1 MALKEAPYEDFQI
14 EGWDRAEIFRFFRP
28 YEDPFFQVTAPLRIT
43 GVKKRCAER
52 GDSFFLHY
60 LYHSLQ
66 VIKQE
71 TAFCLRFDPTRTD
84 QLRRYHYVHAG
95 CTIAL
100 EDGNFRFGVFGFD
113 ADEQTF
119 LEQGKAQL
127 AAPAGQG
134 LSPNDARSD
143 MVFYSVLPWLSF
155 TGFKNAH
162 NHISMDHF
170 PRLVTGKPFQQGADW
185 FMPLSVEVHHA
196 LADGRHVAALF
207 SGLEARLGD

>member
-1 MALKEAPYEDFQI
+1 MRLNEAPFQNFQI
-14 EGWDRAEIFRFFRP
+14 EGWNREEIFRFFRH
-28 YEDPFFQVTAPLRIT
+28 YEDPFFQVTAPIRIT
-43 GVKKRCAER
+43 GARKRCAEQKV
-52 GDSFFLHY
+52 SFFLHY

-71 TAFCLRFDPTRTD
+71 TAFCLRFDPSRSD
-84 QLRRYHYVHAG
+84 RLRRYEYVHAG
-95 CTIAL
+95 CTLAL
-100 EDGNFRFGVFGFD
+100 EDGNFRFGVFEFD
-113 ADEQTF
+113 SDEYAF

-162 NHISMDHF
+162 NQITMDHF
-170 PRLVTGKPFQQGADW
+170 PRLVSGKPYQHGQEW
-185 FMPLSVEVHHA
+185 YMPLSVEVHHA